1 MLCFGFRR
9 KHTEQCS
16 IEPRVFQLLTLS
28 CQQGDWSWGGGYE
41 ELEGN
46 KNQIVTQTDQ
56 RCPIPNGIILN
67 YKQGGLAKEDCTAW
81 TLASHQ
87 STSVEELHCGLL
99 VLCVILIYLI
109 FAFIYVL
116 LNGFY
121 LNLSTSFFFCSS
133 LSPLFHCARVSK
145 WLCDA
150 WLPAG
155 LHHNR
160 YLYAATHFLSLIICY
175 FCPSLCSAVLNPAKT
190 LGKLRLHSI
199 HKAKKVLLLWFAI
212 ASCSWLC
219 HDNKMDATVFCLVGL
234 WISVSYVLVYQSG
247 KWKRE
252 TRLNLCA
259 CVECYF
265 TTFAE

>member
-1 MLCFGFRR
+1 MLYFGFRR
-9 KHTEQCS
+9 KHTQQCS
-16 IEPRVFQLLTLS
+16 TEPRVFQLLTLS

-109 FAFIYVL
+109 FPFIYVL

-121 LNLSTSFFFCSS
+121 LNLSTSFFFFFVLHCLPCSTVQEWAND
-133 LSPLFHCARVSK
+133 CVM
-145 WLCDA
+145 
-150 WLPAG
+150 
-155 LHHNR
+155 
-160 YLYAATHFLSLIICY
+160 
-175 FCPSLCSAVLNPAKT
+175 
-190 LGKLRLHSI
+190 LGCLLAYTTIDIYMRLH
-199 HKAKKVLLLWFAI
+199 
-212 ASCSWLC
+212 
-219 HDNKMDATVFCLVGL
+219 
-234 WISVSYVLVYQSG
+234 VSYHWLFV
-247 KWKRE
+247 
-252 TRLNLCA
+252 
-259 CVECYF
+259 
-265 TTFAE
+265 TFALPCVQLCWIQPKP